1 METPFAPHGSETPTA
16 PPMASPS
23 ARVHGPADWTPPT
36 TPATAPPATP
46 STAGSSRPRARFG
59 AGLVVGAAVT
69 AAALGGYVVGEND
82 GTAPVAEPAPA
93 VGAPLAADPA
103 PGAGAQPVVTET
115 GAIGDLVAAARP
127 SVVLV
132 EQQIEQAGR
141 FGGSTGTGF
150 VLSSDGYIVTNDH
163 VVAGGDQAV
172 VTFDDGSTEVA
183 DVVAADPSR
192 DLAVLQVSRTDL
204 QPLAVGDSDSLR
216 LGDQLVAVG
225 YALGL
230 DGEPSVTSG
239 ILSARDRTIV
249 VPSGEQL
256 VNLLQT
262 DTAINPGN
270 SGGPLLNMN
279 GEVVGINTAVAGQ
292 AQNIGFAIAIT
303 PVMDIIADLRQGNV
317 PARAL
322 LGVTTQPAADGPGA
336 EVVDIAPGSGAA
348 ASDLRIGD
356 VITAVDGDA
365 VTDPSSLGAV
375 IASQRPGDVVTV
387 TVERGG
393 SSVDV
398 EVTLGTRPT

>member
-1 METPFAPHGSETPTA
+1 MDPLLSSPPVAA
-16 PPMASPS
+16 PPS
-23 ARVHGPADWTPPT
+23 APAHDGSVQWGPPPPPAANGPAR
-36 TPATAPPATP
+36 
-46 STAGSSRPRARFG
+46 GRARFG

-69 AAALGGYVVGEND
+69 AAALGGYVVGQGND
-82 GTAPVAEPAPA
+82 PTAPVAEPAPA
-93 VGAPLAADPA
+93 VV
-103 PGAGAQPVVTET
+103 AQPVVTET

-132 EQQIEQAGR
+132 EQQVQRAGR

-150 VLSSDGYIVTNDH
+150 VLSSDGYIVTNNH
-163 VVAGGDQAV
+163 VVAGGDEAV
-172 VTFDDGSTEVA
+172 VTFDDGSTETA
-183 DVVAADPSR
+183 TIVAADPSR
-192 DLAVLQVSRTDL
+192 DLAVLQVARTDL
-204 QPLAVGDSDSLR
+204 QPLAVGDSDGLR

-239 ILSARDRTIV
+239 ILSARNRTITD
-249 VPSGEQL
+249 PTGEQL

-279 GEVVGINTAVAGQ
+279 GEVVGINTAIAGQ

-303 PVMDIIADLRQGNV
+303 PVMDVIAELREGNV

-322 LGVTTQPAADGPGA
+322 MGVTTQLPADGGGA
-336 EVVDIAPGSGAA
+336 EIVDIAPGSGAA
-348 ASDLRIGD
+348 ASPLRVGD
-356 VITAVDGDA
+356 VVTAVDDA
-365 VTDPSSLGAV
+365 DVTDPSSLGSA
-375 IASQRPGDVVTV
+375 IARYQPGDDVTV